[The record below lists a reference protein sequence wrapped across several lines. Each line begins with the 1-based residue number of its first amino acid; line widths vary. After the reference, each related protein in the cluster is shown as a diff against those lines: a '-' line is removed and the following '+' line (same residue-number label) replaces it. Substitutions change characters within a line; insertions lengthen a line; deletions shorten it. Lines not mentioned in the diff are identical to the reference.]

1 MINKCKQRLWLI
13 GLALLLN
20 AHAAFPQNPDGL
32 ATSAGY
38 IPVLSGTF
46 AYVQNANGGVTSL
59 EPQIETVLLVPFSSH
74 VLLESRA
81 EFTGFF
87 QRQDQNTGPFVGKV
101 FKSVDYAQVDWL
113 VNTHLIAT
121 AGAYLLPFGLYNE
134 RLAPLWIRNLQ
145 DTPIT
150 DLIGTRPFGIGDG
163 FMFRGSAK
171 ETDAYSIQYTAYFS
185 ARSSINQLEA
195 SRVVGGDASIYLKNP
210 HLEIGQSYQRLLQ
223 DHEINSSATYVSW
236 QPPRAPLDLKAEF
249 DRSFYG
255 EGYWIEPDYMF
266 TQVPWA
272 PAFFRR
278 LQFAPR
284 FQQFHPLNGGGNSLP
299 TQNTERIDGG
309 LNYYFRDNFRLVSSY
324 GRQFQSQKNANIW
337 NFGATYRFI
346 WPLWPGRK

>member
-1 MINKCKQRLWLI
+1 MGTKQFKSLWFI
-13 GLALLLN
+13 GFSLLF
-20 AHAAFPQNPDGL
+20 AAMAWAQNPD
-32 ATSAGY
+32 APDTSAGY

-46 AYVQNANGGVTSL
+46 AYVQNANGGVTAL
-59 EPQIETVLLVPFSSH
+59 EPQIETVLLVPFGSH

-87 QRQDQNTGPFVGKV
+87 QRQFQTHGPFVGKV

-113 VNTHLIAT
+113 ANTHLIAS
-121 AGAYLLPFGLYNE
+121 AGAYLLPFGMYNE

-150 DLIGTRPFGIGDG
+150 DVIGTRPFGIGDG
-163 FMFRGSAK
+163 VMLRGNAK
-171 ETDAYSIQYTAYFS
+171 ETNAYSVQYTAYFS
-185 ARSSINQLEA
+185 ARSSINQLLA
-195 SRVVGGDASIYLKNP
+195 SRVTGEDASIYLKGP

-223 DHEINSSATYVSW
+223 DHQINSVATYVSW
-236 QPPRAPLDLKAEF
+236 QPPRQPLDLKAEF

-255 EGYWIEPDYMF
+255 AGYWIEPDYMF

-272 PAFFRR
+272 SAFFRR

-284 FQQFHPLNGGGNSLP
+284 FQQVHPLNGGGNSLP
-299 TQNTERIDGG
+299 TKDTERFDAG
-309 LNYYFRDNFRLVSSY
+309 LNFYIHDNLRLVSSY
-324 GRQFQSQKNANIW
+324 GRQFQQNANANIW
-337 NFGATYRFI
+337 NFGITYRFI